1 MDSYFLKKYF
11 LFLFSLFLGTLCIA
25 QNFQITQQPVIW
37 LNANV
42 PGNALNRW
50 EDISGNFNH
59 AYTDTGKVLPL
70 QSNFNFNK
78 SFVFDS
84 SDKALKIS
92 YKPLINRNNT
102 LITVYNSTEKINEIG
117 VWHLF
122 HDSANSCFLSSKHI
136 KGINNIMKY
145 TDTNINSPIINTST
159 QKWKNLRIDSL
170 NSYLLIGGTD
180 SLKFKGEI
188 AEFLLFNNDL
198 TGKDLLKIHTYLAI
212 KYGITLYRSDYISS
226 SDYKIW
232 DYRKNPYYNNE
243 IAGIGKD
250 SLLNIN
256 QKQSTAD
263 GCCNILTITA
273 DKIALSNEYNYYNF
287 KHGDFLI
294 WGSNN
299 GDINASFGV
308 AGSLISNLP
317 NKKWLIQIS
326 GKTANSTKTQVV
338 FDAKQVENPGRC
350 LLLINRKA
358 DEVFDNATTEVYQPD
373 SIDANSKHYYNNIK
387 WDTDSSGSDIFTFL
401 TGKRLTLLAK
411 TTLNQ
416 DNTAALCSTKLEVNG
431 GKPPFI
437 FSLIADN
444 IQSSSTNIWTTA
456 DTVSYL
462 YGLAKGNYIATVTDI
477 KGETDTT
484 FFEINNTLTLDA
496 TINYGTNNFI
506 FSENKIS
513 VFPNPTN
520 SYFYIDIKFVQKEK
534 VEMTYRDIQ
543 GKLIKQRILDGS
555 NSYFVSDEFNERGI
569 YYVEFKSNTI
579 RRTVKLV
586 VY

>member
-1 MDSYFLKKYF
+1 
-11 LFLFSLFLGTLCIA
+11 
-25 QNFQITQQPVIW
+25 
-37 LNANV
+37 
-42 PGNALNRW
+42 
-50 EDISGNFNH
+50 
-59 AYTDTGKVLPL
+59 
-70 QSNFNFNK
+70 
-78 SFVFDS
+78 
-84 SDKALKIS
+84 
-92 YKPLINRNNT
+92 
-102 LITVYNSTEKINEIG
+102 
-117 VWHLF
+117 
-122 HDSANSCFLSSKHI
+122 
-136 KGINNIMKY
+136 MKY